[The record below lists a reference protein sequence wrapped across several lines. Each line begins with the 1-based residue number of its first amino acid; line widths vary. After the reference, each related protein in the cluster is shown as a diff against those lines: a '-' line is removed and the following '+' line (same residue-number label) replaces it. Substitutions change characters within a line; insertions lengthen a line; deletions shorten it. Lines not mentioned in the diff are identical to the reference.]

1 MYKCKMGQ
9 LVAFEEANCYR
20 TRCFEKSFKL
30 PFPPYEGLS
39 VECEDAGD
47 VIDEVRYDLETQGFT
62 LIGVPLDIGID
73 EEEREVAYRK
83 KAGWI
88 EKTHDEMK
96 YLPLPAFLYQ
106 KNISRIPV
114 PAVPEKAAGKVT
126 ARKKTGRSRSG

>member
-39 VECEDAGD
+39 SESEGSGD
-47 VIDEVRYDLETQGFT
+47 IIDEVRYDLETKEFT
-62 LIGVPLDIGID
+62 LIGVPLDIGTD
-73 EEEREVAYRK
+73 EEEDEAKYRR
-83 KAGWI
+83 KAGWE
-88 EKTHDEMK
+88 EKTHDQVK

-106 KNISRIPV
+106 KNIGKTHVLEVVDKIASLP
-114 PAVPEKAAGKVT
+114 AGK
-126 ARKKTGRSRSG
+126 KKRGRA